1 MDMLLL
7 NLRSQLQVLQEI
19 QKQLN
24 ILHPGDALLNSNVYS
39 LGLLLGQQAAAAA
52 SISCPLLNPTSL
64 LSCEGASGLFFSSVS
79 RALPSPQLAAQ
90 NPVASA
96 ACSAMCCERVQ
107 CKHL

>member
-1 MDMLLL
+1 MLLL

-52 SISCPLLNPTSL
+52 STSLLNPTSL

-96 ACSAMCCERVQ
+96 ACSAAMCCERVQ